1 MQSPERF
8 FCVKP
13 LWNLGILSRITSGFE
28 PRQNHAGAQ
37 NPGYGVIV
45 VVLVH
50 PSHICQ
56 IGESDQGHFG
66 SFYRRHVRG
75 ALDALS
81 ESLDGF
87 LEICEFAVLT
97 HDLSSSGKFLEQEYS
112 DYFCLL

>member
-1 MQSPERF
+1 MDLNPD
-8 FCVKP
+8 K
-13 LWNLGILSRITSGFE
+13 ITRSLE
-28 PRQNHAGAQ
+28 
-37 NPGYGVIV
+37 NPGVGVSSK
-45 VVLVH
+45 VLVH

-66 SFYRRHVRG
+66 LFSRRHGRGGVGG

-87 LEICEFAVLT
+87 LEICESAVFA
-97 HDLSSSGKFLEQEYS
+97 HDLSSSGKFLEQEYP

>member
-1 MQSPERF
+1 MSS
-8 FCVKP
+8 K
-13 LWNLGILSRITSGFE
+13 
-28 PRQNHAGAQ
+28 
-37 NPGYGVIV
+37 
-45 VVLVH
+45 VLVH

-56 IGESDQGHFG
+56 IGQSDQGHFG

-97 HDLSSSGKFLEQEYS
+97 HDLISPSKFLEKEYS
-112 DYFCLL
+112 DCFGLL

>member
-1 MQSPERF
+1 MSS
-8 FCVKP
+8 K
-13 LWNLGILSRITSGFE
+13 
-28 PRQNHAGAQ
+28 
-37 NPGYGVIV
+37 
-45 VVLVH
+45 VLVH

-66 SFYRRHVRG
+66 LLSRRHVRG

-97 HDLSSSGKFLEQEYS
+97 HDLISPSKFLEKEYS
-112 DYFCLL
+112 DFFCLL